1 MQRISISWI
10 MDVGQAVDGLALV
23 TRDKAYS
30 QVWSFAWSARS
41 HIEAVFCPYR
51 PSLGAVS
58 LNRSDCSLSLSS
70 RMAAA
75 HVASAQR

>member
-30 QVWSFAWSARS
+30 QVWGLR
-41 HIEAVFCPYR
+41 
-51 PSLGAVS
+51 
-58 LNRSDCSLSLSS
+58 
-70 RMAAA
+70 
-75 HVASAQR
+75 